1 MKGRHG
7 VRHSKRPPTAPGPRL
22 SAARDLQP
30 LAESRPSLLAAPWL
44 WLRAACDL
52 RAFAAPRLSLPA
64 VSRPSSLAT
73 ARLSLPAVSRPSSL
87 ATARLSLPAVSRPS
101 SLATA
106 RLSLLAA
113 LRVPLVGASP
123 RRLAAPLL
131 LLVAVV
137 AAGLIGGC
145 GVGASP
151 AAPSALNVAGVVTSA
166 SLPKSV
172 PLSIEIPKIGVQS
185 TLLSLGL
192 TRHRTVQL
200 PPPSTPMQAGWFDG
214 GPTPGEIG
222 PATIFGHMDG
232 DHQEGIFFRLDELAP
247 GDLVLIKRQDGSTAT
262 FRVTHIQELSKG
274 SFPTDAV
281 HGATTDAEL
290 RLVTCGSTFDPATH
304 GYRDNIIVFA
314 TLVANPG

>member
-22 SAARDLQP
+22 SAARDQRP
-30 LAESRPSLLAAPWL
+30 LAESRPSLLAV
-44 WLRAACDL
+44 
-52 RAFAAPRLSLPA
+52 PRS
-64 VSRPSSLAT
+64 
-73 ARLSLPAVSRPSSL
+73 
-87 ATARLSLPAVSRPS
+87 S

-113 LRVPLVGASP
+113 LRLSLVGVSRR

-262 FRVTHIQELSKG
+262 FRVTHVQELSKG

>member
-44 WLRAACDL
+44 RLRAACDL
-52 RAFAAPRLSLPA
+52 RAFAGPRLSLPA

-73 ARLSLPAVSRPSSL
+73 PRPSLPAVPRSSSL
-87 ATARLSLPAVSRPS
+87 ATAQLP
-101 SLATA
+101 
-106 RLSLLAA
+106 LLAA

-262 FRVTHIQELSKG
+262 FRVTHVQELSKG